1 MHESAQN
8 ESSQKFT
15 YIRGYKSRKNGF
27 HSFVPLFLSNIKP
40 CQVLH
45 QESIMLKKILSLEEV
60 VQTVLE
66 SVENESLSEFIV
78 LESEIGDCEDEDGN
92 QFSFETTITNIRLS
106 SIPESVDRAV
116 VFKDKKDILHVHENL
131 VTIFCKGFICNC
143 SIQFT

>member
-1 MHESAQN
+1 MVSIVLYL
-8 ESSQKFT
+8 F
-15 YIRGYKSRKNGF
+15 
-27 HSFVPLFLSNIKP
+27 FLSNIKP

-66 SVENESLSEFIV
+66 SDENESLSEFIV

-131 VTIFCKGFICNC
+131 VTIFSKEFICNC